1 MCRPAVAADFSA
13 AVSLLPQWLDLD
25 PSIVADLPRLW
36 SAFSGAPVHS
46 LAMLDLSAPAPLQLQ
61 AWGAT
66 IGLPADFAAA
76 LDLHGT
82 PSPHL
87 SRRIYQAMHEGR
99 LKPMTDRELAHAN
112 ARGDLTLFNLNFSM
126 RRTDLGSEYVQG
138 LLAMANDAFRL
149 SHAGMNPD
157 AMFFEGGALDAPYI
171 TAAGF
176 RRLPCADD
184 PGWAALPAQRQ
195 PMLFGLT
202 REQARGTLP
211 GTSARA
217 VFGHHPPRFRLSATQ
232 RKLLWFALFDES
244 DATLTEQ
251 LGVSPHG
258 LKKLWRGIYERIID
272 VEREFFGDPG
282 SDDDGRRGPEKR
294 RQVLAYVRQ
303 RPEEL
308 QPWAAL

>member
-1 MCRPAVAADFSA
+1 MCRPAVPADFAA
-13 AVSLLPQWLDLD
+13 AVNLLPPWLDLE
-25 PSIVADLPRLW
+25 PAIVAALPRLW
-36 SAFSGAPVHS
+36 PMFSGAPVHN
-46 LAMLDLSAPAPLQLQ
+46 LAMLDLSLPAPLQLQ

-66 IGLPADFAAA
+66 IGLPVAFVAA

-82 PSPHL
+82 PAPHL
-87 SRRIYQAMHEGR
+87 SRRIYQAMYEGR
-99 LKPMTDRELAHAN
+99 FKPMTDRELAHAN
-112 ARGDLTLFNLNFSM
+112 ARGELTLFNLNFSM
-126 RRTDLGSEYVQG
+126 RRTDLGSDYVQG
-138 LLAMANDAFRL
+138 LLAMANEAFRL

-176 RRLPCADD
+176 RRLPYGPD
-184 PGWAALPAQRQ
+184 PAWAALPAPKQ
-195 PMLFGLT
+195 PALFGLT

-217 VFGHHPPRFRLSATQ
+217 VFGHQPPRFRLSASQ
-232 RKLLWFALFDES
+232 RKLLWCALFDEG
-244 DATLTEQ
+244 DAALTEQ

-258 LKKLWRGIYERIID
+258 LKKLWRGIYERICD
-272 VEREFFGDPG
+272 VEPEFFGDPS

-303 RPEEL
+303 RPEEM
-308 QPWAAL
+308 QPWATV